1 MLKSLKPTFIL
12 LWIFSLSILI
22 SLYGCGTV
30 SKIGSQIS
38 SKFGKEISQ
47 KSSKTE
53 EEDLGTLLRDAERFF
68 NRGSYDL
75 SYEYYKKIRDLYPGS
90 PQAILAELRMA
101 DSKFWEGEYLEALSL
116 YESFEKFYPNN
127 EAIPYVIFQIGTC
140 YYKLRLTFDRD
151 QSYAKKAIETYQRLL
166 QSYPQNPYRA
176 EAAKRIKE
184 LREQL
189 AKHEFYVAQFYYK
202 IGYYR
207 AAYNRVLYILNN
219 FPDTNIYQEAKK
231 VVTLYYQKALFE
243 TKELAEGTKKDFWGD
258 RFP

>member
-1 MLKSLKPTFIL
+1 MDKKNNLTIIL
-12 LWIFSLSILI
+12 CWFLVFGLLFG
-22 SLYGCGTV
+22 LYGCGTI
-30 SKIGSQIS
+30 SKIGSQLTS
-38 SKFGKEISQ
+38 RLEKEVSKKADKE
-47 KSSKTE
+47 E
-53 EEDLGTLLRDAERFF
+53 EEDLATLLREAERLF

-75 SYEYYKKIRDLYPGS
+75 AYEYYKKISDMYPGS

-101 DSKFWEGEYLEALSL
+101 DSKFWAGEYLEALSL

-140 YYKLRLTFDRD
+140 YYKLKLSYDRD
-151 QSYAKKAIETYQRLL
+151 QSYAKKAIETYERLL
-166 QSYPQNPYRA
+166 QNYPKSPYRA

-189 AKHEFYVAQFYYK
+189 ATHEFYVAQFYYK
-202 IGYYR
+202 LGYYR

-219 FPDTNIYQEAKK
+219 FSGTNIYQQAQK
-231 VVTLYYQKALFE
+231 VASLYYQKALLE